1 MDFQNFTQIQIYL
14 QKTFCNSGVI
24 LGPTTNLGSI
34 SSAVL
39 TFIGYNQTDRQTY
52 KVYIYI
58 EGEQSIIKFVQC
70 NFIYSYFLFIPFSN
84 HDYSFS

>member
-39 TFIGYNQTDRQTY
+39 TFIGYNQTDRQSI
-52 KVYIYI
+52 YIYI
-58 EGEQSIIKFVQC
+58 QKEDSA
-70 NFIYSYFLFIPFSN
+70 
-84 HDYSFS
+84 